1 MKELNVNAVRTSH
14 YPNSPE
20 FYMLCDTFGIYVMDE
35 ADLEMHGACSRDGR
49 YEIDLW
55 KEYAENEFF
64 TPGITDRHAAL
75 VERDKNRPSV
85 IIGHSVMKALSGKHF
100 SAVQTISN
108 EEIIQDLFIMRD
120 CRMLTLNIITLNLW
134 IWSA

>member
-1 MKELNVNAVRTSH
+1 MNRHDFHCETAATVSLEDLAKDIHLMKELNVNAVRTSH

-64 TPGITDRHAAL
+64 RSE
-75 VERDKNRPSV
+75 ERRVGKECRSESV
-85 IIGHSVMKALSGKHF
+85 V
-100 SAVQTISN
+100 
-108 EEIIQDLFIMRD
+108 
-120 CRMLTLNIITLNLW
+120 
-134 IWSA
+134 

>member
-85 IIGHSVMKALSGKHF
+85 II
-100 SAVQTISN
+100 
-108 EEIIQDLFIMRD
+108 
-120 CRMLTLNIITLNLW
+120 W
-134 IWSA
+134 